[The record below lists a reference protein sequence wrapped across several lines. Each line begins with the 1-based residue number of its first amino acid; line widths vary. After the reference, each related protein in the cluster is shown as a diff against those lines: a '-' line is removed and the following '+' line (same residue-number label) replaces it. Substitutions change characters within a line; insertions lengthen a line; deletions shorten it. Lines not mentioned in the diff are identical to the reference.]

1 VFNIGFG
8 EMLLI
13 AVLGLLVFGP
23 DRLPEAVKKGSQAVR
38 QLREMASSARKQ
50 VTDAAGLDD
59 AETAKVVADI
69 RDLHPRRIASSV
81 LEPIEGPAQERKP
94 DVRSSGIDPDLT

>member
-1 VFNIGFG
+1 MLNIGFG

-23 DRLPEAVKKGSQAVR
+23 DRLPRAIRSGAQMLR
-38 QLREMASSARKQ
+38 QLREMAVQARKQ

-59 AETAKVVADI
+59 AETAKVVADL
-69 RDLHPRRIASSV
+69 RDLDPRRIASSV
-81 LEPIEGPAQERKP
+81 LEPAEEPAPKERK
-94 DVRSSGIDPDLT
+94 STGIDPDLT